1 MIRQQD
7 GKKACR
13 STFNLQPAC
22 LFPKLL
28 LVFAGDSCI
37 GRKFQVYV
45 IVVSP
50 QALEKPLLSTPD
62 RSRRWGSLP
71 RFTALRVDE
80 CGKTLAEVA
89 QSFGGSVTRR
99 PETLSDIAS
108 SHEHLDGDVRKFC
121 RANQRRKHFHI
132 RKHVYR
138 ALVVG
143 SAYRPN
149 ICRMIEHRL
158 PGFKE
163 FDVPRR
169 HSRDGCVGC
178 GGECPTRL
186 KPPSNGSVG
195 STWVLSPVA
204 FFGDDHSFFVEV
216 REAWAEILADQ
227 NVCVDPD
234 HVTMTFGFTF
244 QLSPPRVGSL
254 SSWALGRAATQSRK
268 ESGG

>member
-50 QALEKPLLSTPD
+50 QALEKPLVSTPD
-62 RSRRWGSLP
+62 RSRRWSSLP

-89 QSFGGSVTRR
+89 QSFGGSVARR

-121 RANQRRKHFHI
+121 RANQRREHFHI

-143 SAYRPN
+143 SAYRPK

-178 GGECPTRL
+178 GGGGSTPPKT
-186 KPPSNGSVG
+186 PSNRLGG
-195 STWVLSPVA
+195 FTPGLSPLA
-204 FFGDDHSFFVEV
+204 LFCGDP
-216 REAWAEILADQ
+216 
-227 NVCVDPD
+227 N
-234 HVTMTFGFTF
+234 
-244 QLSPPRVGSL
+244 
-254 SSWALGRAATQSRK
+254 
-268 ESGG
+268 